1 MQTYTTYGT
10 CARQIQFE
18 VENNIVTHV
27 TFIGGCPGNTQGIA
41 KLVVGMHIDDVIRK
55 LKGTMCR
62 NSTSCPDQLA
72 KALEAY
78 KNNSL

>member
-27 TFIGGCPGNTQGIA
+27 AFIGGCPGNTQGIA
-41 KLVVGMHIDDVIRK
+41 KLVVGMHMDDVIRK
-55 LKGTMCR
+55 LKGIMCR
-62 NSTSCPDQLA
+62 NGTSCPDQLA

>member
-1 MQTYTTYGT
+1 MQIYTTYGT

-27 TFIGGCPGNTQGIA
+27 IFIGGCPGNTQGIA
-41 KLVVGMHIDDVIRK
+41 KLVVGMHMDDVIRK
-55 LKGTMCR
+55 LKGIMCR
-62 NSTSCPDQLA
+62 NGTSCPDQLA